1 MGTVLV
7 MVIELLVIHN
17 TGNVISNY
25 QVKVYDRVGGFF
37 WCVGFFFLIHEQ
49 KKVDLTAT
57 VMY

>member
-37 WCVGFFFLIHEQ
+37 WCVGFFFF
-49 KKVDLTAT
+49 DT
-57 VMY
+57 